1 MRAII
6 VGAGIAGL
14 VTARQLGLAG
24 WEVDIVEQSPGPRTA
39 GYMMDFFGPGVA
51 ASEHIGLYPRL
62 AAVAYPVEAAEYV
75 DETGRATAHLDYE
88 RFAHAAGGKVLT
100 LLRPDMELAARDALE
115 DVDPGRIRLHYGRR
129 PTGFHDD
136 GQRVAVDL
144 GGSGDVRGEGQG
156 AGRDNATTTL
166 EADVLIGADGI
177 HSAVRAWRFGPEED
191 YLRPLGMRA
200 AAYIAQAP
208 DLGSRLGRRFLLTDS
223 LNRTVGLYGLRTG
236 EVATF
241 MVSREDGADAPGD
254 APARLRRRF
263 SGLGPDVDRML
274 ELCPQD
280 PYDDVVAQVV
290 LPTWHRDRTVLVGD
304 ACGAVSLVA
313 GQGGSLAIAGGA
325 LLGEL
330 LAAVTTPAQ
339 IPGVLAGFE
348 RQWRPVIE
356 AAQASGRRAVWTFLP
371 ATARQRLVRRLVLRA
386 ATLPVINQ
394 LVARRIVKSIAS

>member
-1 MRAII
+1 MRAVI

-24 WEVDIVEQSPGPRTA
+24 WEVDVVEQSPGPRTA

-51 ASEHIGLYPRL
+51 ASERIGLYPRL

-88 RFAHAAGGKVLT
+88 RFARAAGGKVLT
-100 LLRPDMELAARDALE
+100 LLRPDMELAARDALA
-115 DVDPGRIRLHYGRR
+115 DVPPGRIRLHYGHR
-129 PTGFHDD
+129 PTGFRD
-136 GQRVAVDL
+136 GGQHVAVDL
-144 GGSGDVRGEGQG
+144 SGEGDG
-156 AGRDNATTTL
+156 GDTDPSNGPATL

-191 YLRPLGMRA
+191 FLRPLGMRA
-200 AAYIAQAP
+200 AAYIAEAP

-241 MVSREDGADAPGD
+241 MVHRGDGTDDPDDAAE
-254 APARLRRRF
+254 APTRLRRRF

-371 ATARQRLVRRLVLRA
+371 ATARQRMVRRLVLRA
-386 ATLPVINQ
+386 ATLPLINQ

>member
-24 WEVDIVEQSPGPRTA
+24 WEVDVVEQSPGPRTA
-39 GYMMDFFGPGVA
+39 GYMMDFFGPGVQ
-51 ASEHIGLYPRL
+51 ASERIGLYPRL

-75 DETGRATAHLDYE
+75 DTAGRRTSRLDYE
-88 RFAHAAGGKVLT
+88 RFSRAAGGNVLT
-100 LLRPDMELAARDALE
+100 LLRPDMERAAREALG
-115 DVDPGRIRLHYGRR
+115 DVEPGLVRLHYGVR
-129 PTGFHDD
+129 PTGIHDD
-136 GQRVAVDL
+136 GDDGAAVELEGTGPD
-144 GGSGDVRGEGQG
+144 SPVRF
-156 AGRDNATTTL
+156 

-177 HSAVRAWRFGPEED
+177 HSAVRAELFGPEER

-200 AAYIAQAP
+200 AAYIVEEPSLAA
-208 DLGSRLGRRFLLTDS
+208 RLGRRFLLTDT
-223 LNRTVGLYGLRTG
+223 LNRTVGLYGLRTE
-236 EVATF
+236 EVAAF
-241 MVSREDGADAPGD
+241 MVYREDGTDDSGD
-254 APARLRRRF
+254 APTRLRRRF
-263 SGLGPDVDRML
+263 AGLGSAVDRML

-290 LPTWHRDRTVLVGD
+290 LPSWHRDRAVLVGD

-325 LLGEL
+325 LLGDL
-330 LAAVTTPAQ
+330 LGEVSAPERIPAALTR
-339 IPGVLAGFE
+339 FE
-348 RQWRPVIE
+348 TEWRPVIE
-356 AAQASGRRAVWTFLP
+356 DAQAAGRRAIWTFLP

-386 ATLPVINQ
+386 AALPLINQ